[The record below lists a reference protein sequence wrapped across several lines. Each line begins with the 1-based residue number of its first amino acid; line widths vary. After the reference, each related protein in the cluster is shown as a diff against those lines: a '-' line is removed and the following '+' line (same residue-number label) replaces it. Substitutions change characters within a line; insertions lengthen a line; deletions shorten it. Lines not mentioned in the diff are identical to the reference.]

1 MTSEDILK
9 QLAAAG
15 QPSIKNVLLKHG
27 IKEPLYGVKIE
38 EMKKMQKSIKA
49 DQHPLALKLY
59 KSGIYD
65 AMYMAGL
72 MADPEKMSAKELQ
85 EWVQSATAPVLY
97 ETTVAA
103 LAAESRH
110 GLDLAKKWIT
120 STEEGIASAGW
131 ATLANIVSIK
141 DDSELDIPQL
151 KDLLK
156 KVAQSIN
163 SSPNR
168 VKSAMN
174 GFMISVGIYVKALNE
189 TAKQTALKIGKVAV
203 DVGDTACKVPY
214 AIDYIA
220 KAESNNS
227 IGKKKKTARC

>member
-1 MTSEDILK
+1 
-9 QLAAAG
+9 
-15 QPSIKNVLLKHG
+15 
-27 IKEPLYGVKIE
+27 
-38 EMKKMQKSIKA
+38 MQKSIKA

-151 KDLLK
+151 KE
-156 KVAQSIN
+156 
-163 SSPNR
+163 SST
-168 VKSAMN
+168 KH
-174 GFMISVGIYVKALNE
+174 
-189 TAKQTALKIGKVAV
+189 QQ
-203 DVGDTACKVPY
+203 
-214 AIDYIA
+214 
-220 KAESNNS
+220 
-227 IGKKKKTARC
+227 